1 MSELAD
7 RRKILRALHAWGA
20 STAPR
25 LPVVR
30 VLAGQR
36 PPGPPA
42 SFFMEAPRIIL
53 VLEGRATFLTVVD
66 DAESR
71 FDLVPGQLL
80 FLAPYTWISPVPR
93 ESYRSLG
100 ITFRQ
105 DSTRLIITTRR
116 PMRADG
122 VVVDRHLAQWR
133 TLETLGAT
141 GEHLLALM
149 RGPTPRRLGEQ
160 MFTELAEM
168 LIVEITGLA
177 EDAPAHVRPGQTVMW
192 QAVSDYLAEHWSDP
206 QLSRKSTA
214 AYFNRHPNHFSR
226 FFHGH
231 AQKNF
236 RAYLNEIRLE
246 RSIRFLTD
254 LRYNVSDVAVLC
266 GFTEVPYF
274 IQCFR
279 QRYGITPGGYRRR
292 HER

>member
-1 MSELAD
+1 MSEPAD
-7 RRKILRALHAWGA
+7 RRKILRALHAWCGSA
-20 STAPR
+20 AQR

-30 VLAGQR
+30 VLTGQR

-53 VLEGRATFLTVVD
+53 VLEGRATFLTVV
-66 DAESR
+66 EGVETRS
-71 FDLVPGQLL
+71 DLVPGQLL
-80 FLAPYTWISPVPR
+80 FLSPYTWIAPVPR
-93 ESYRSLG
+93 VAYRSLG
-100 ITFRQ
+100 VTFRN

-122 VVVDRHLAQWR
+122 IVVDRHLAQWQ

-141 GEHLLALM
+141 GEHLLALL
-149 RGPTPRRLGEQ
+149 RGPAPRRLGER
-160 MFTELAEM
+160 MFTALAEM
-168 LIVEITGLA
+168 LMVEITALA
-177 EDAPAHVRPGQTVMW
+177 EDAPAHVRPGQTVLW

-206 QLSRKSTA
+206 QLSRKSAA

-226 FFHGH
+226 FFHAH
-231 AQKNF
+231 AKRNF

-246 RSIRFLTD
+246 RSIRFLAD

-266 GFTEVPYF
+266 GFTDVPYF
-274 IQCFR
+274 IHCFR